1 MEIKVLGTGCA
12 SCKAL
17 YTAVIQAVSETGIEA
32 KVVKVEELTEI
43 MKYNVMSMPALV
55 IDGKV
60 VSSGRKPTVSEVNF
74 KINDHATHNFIDYI
88 DSILRLQRKAKQKLA
103 ATGTNRN
110 RRPGGSNLFSWETTL
125 YDL

>member
-60 VSSGRKPTVSEVNF
+60 VSSGRKPTVVCKSLERW
-74 KINDHATHNFIDYI
+74 AGT
-88 DSILRLQRKAKQKLA
+88 AKQYDRICFFEGNK
-103 ATGTNRN
+103 RS
-110 RRPGGSNLFSWETTL
+110 RRI
-125 YDL
+125 

>member
-55 IDGKV
+55 IDGNV
-60 VSSGRKPTVSEVNF
+60 VSRGRTPTFCVF
-74 KINDHATHNFIDYI
+74 KI
-88 DSILRLQRKAKQKLA
+88 LL
-103 ATGTNRN
+103 
-110 RRPGGSNLFSWETTL
+110 
-125 YDL
+125 

>member
-17 YTAVIQAVSETGIEA
+17 YTAVIQVSETGIEA

-60 VSSGRKPTVSEVNF
+60 VSSGRKPTVSEV
-74 KINDHATHNFIDYI
+74 K
-88 DSILRLQRKAKQKLA
+88 KL
-103 ATGTNRN
+103 
-110 RRPGGSNLFSWETTL
+110 LVK
-125 YDL
+125 

>member
-55 IDGKV
+55 IDVTVESRGLT
-60 VSSGRKPTVSEVNF
+60 PTVNVL
-74 KINDHATHNFIDYI
+74 K
-88 DSILRLQRKAKQKLA
+88 KL
-103 ATGTNRN
+103 
-110 RRPGGSNLFSWETTL
+110 LVK
-125 YDL
+125 

>member
-55 IDGKV
+55 IDVKWYRAAESRPLV
-60 VSSGRKPTVSEVNF
+60 
-74 KINDHATHNFIDYI
+74 
-88 DSILRLQRKAKQKLA
+88 RLKSYL
-103 ATGTNRN
+103 
-110 RRPGGSNLFSWETTL
+110 
-125 YDL
+125 